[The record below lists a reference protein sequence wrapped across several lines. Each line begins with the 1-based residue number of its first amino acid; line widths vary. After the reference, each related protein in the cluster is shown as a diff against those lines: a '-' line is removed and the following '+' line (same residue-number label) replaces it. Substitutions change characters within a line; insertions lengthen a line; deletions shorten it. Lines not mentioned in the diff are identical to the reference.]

1 MIQTIRTS
9 KFLRIL
15 KILMPSCQELGRD
28 VMGCFI
34 QEYHEQQH
42 QQLEHS
48 QVVIF
53 VNKVFRLESFC
64 LVSKHIATSNKRM
77 K

>member
-9 KFLRIL
+9 RFLRIL
-15 KILMPSCQELGRD
+15 KILVPSCHELGRD

-34 QEYHEQQH
+34 QEYHEEQH

-48 QVVIF
+48 QVVTV
-53 VNKVFRLESFC
+53 VNKVFRLESF
-64 LVSKHIATSNKRM
+64 
-77 K
+77 